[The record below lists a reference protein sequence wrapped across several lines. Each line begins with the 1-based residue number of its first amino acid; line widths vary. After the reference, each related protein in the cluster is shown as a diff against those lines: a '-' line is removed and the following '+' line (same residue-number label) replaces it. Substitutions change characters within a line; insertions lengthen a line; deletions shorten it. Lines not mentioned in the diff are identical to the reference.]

1 MTATTNMQALDIISA
16 EHRGMWRLASALDG
30 LGAQLLADPQSQGA
44 APAVVAML
52 DYLQAYTDRLH
63 HPKEDQFLFRLLR
76 QRSSEAEAHIARLEG
91 DHRHGPA
98 YLERLLTQARALES
112 GAAID
117 MPAFCTALKSFV
129 SHQQAHI
136 RLEETTVMPLA
147 RRVLTTE
154 DWREAN
160 AAFAANDDPLFGA
173 APRAEFA
180 ALHARIVRLAPDP
193 YGLGGAAE
201 PLPAMAATASPKAAT
216 AAKVLEV
223 RDLTSHYGRIQALK
237 GIHID
242 VYEGQLV
249 ALVGA
254 NGAGKTTLLR
264 TLSGVQPASGGDIV
278 YRGASIVRQRPDA
291 RVRAGICQVPEGRQ
305 VFGPLAIE
313 DNLRLG
319 AYTRPKAELAEDLDK
334 AYTLFPILAEK
345 RKLPAGTLSGGQQQ
359 MLAMARAL
367 MARPRL
373 LLLDEPSMGLAPL
386 LIEEIFRV
394 VKTLRAQGMT
404 ILLVEQNAHAALS
417 IADVGY
423 VLETGS
429 ISLSGPGQE
438 LLRNEQV
445 KKAYLGM

>member
-1 MTATTNMQALDIISA
+1 
-16 EHRGMWRLASALDG
+16 
-30 LGAQLLADPQSQGA
+30 
-44 APAVVAML
+44 ML
-52 DYLQAYTDRLH
+52 EYLQAYIDRLH

-76 QRSSEAEAHIARLEG
+76 QRSSEADAHIARLESE
-91 DHRHGPA
+91 HRNGPA
-98 YLERLLTQARALES
+98 YLERLLTQARALAS
-112 GAAID
+112 GASID
-117 MPAFCTALKSFV
+117 LPAFCEGLKSFV
-129 SHQQAHI
+129 AHQQAHI

-154 DWREAN
+154 DWREAD

-201 PLPAMAATASPKAAT
+201 PLPPAAAAPKAAAAA

-223 RDLTSHYGRIQALK
+223 RGLTSHYGRIQALK
-237 GIHID
+237 GVDID

-313 DNLRLG
+313 DNLLLG
-319 AYTRPKAELAEDLDK
+319 AYTRPKGELAEDLDK
-334 AYTLFPILAEK
+334 AYALFPILAEK

-429 ISLSGPGQE
+429 IGLSGPGEE

>member
-1 MTATTNMQALDIISA
+1 MTKPSKMQALEIISA

-30 LGAQLLADPQSQGA
+30 LRAQLLAGPTGGEA
-44 APAVVAML
+44 AAVVAML
-52 DYLQAYTDRLH
+52 EYLQAYTDRLH

-76 QRSSEAEAHIARLEG
+76 QRSAEADAQIERLEG
-91 DHRHGPA
+91 EHRNGPG
-98 YLERLLTQARALES
+98 YLDRLLTQARALAA
-112 GAAID
+112 GAEVD
-117 MPAFCTALKSFV
+117 LPAFCAGLKSFV
-129 SHQQAHI
+129 EHQQAHI

-147 RRVLTTE
+147 RRVLTEE
-154 DWREAN
+154 DWREAD

-193 YGLGGAAE
+193 YGLGGQAE
-201 PLPAMAATASPKAAT
+201 PLPAAPAAPKVTAGTAS
-216 AAKVLEV
+216 KVLEV
-223 RDLTSHYGRIQALK
+223 RSLTSHYGSIQALK
-237 GIHID
+237 GIDID

-305 VFGPLAIE
+305 VFGPLTIE
-313 DNLRLG
+313 DNLLLG
-319 AYTRPKAELAEDLDK
+319 AYTRPRAELAEDLDK
-334 AYTLFPILAEK
+334 AYALFPVLAEK

-373 LLLDEPSMGLAPL
+373 LLLDEPSMGLAPM

-394 VKTLRAQGMT
+394 VKMLRAQGMT

-417 IADVGY
+417 IADIGY

-429 ISLSGPGQE
+429 ISLSGSGDE

-445 KKAYLGM
+445 KAAYLGM

>member
-1 MTATTNMQALDIISA
+1 MSAPLKMQALEVISA

-30 LGAQLLADPQSQGA
+30 LGAQLQAGPTGGEAGA
-44 APAVVAML
+44 IVAIL
-52 DYLQAYTDRLH
+52 EYLQAYTDRLH
-63 HPKEDQFLFRLLR
+63 HPKEDQFLFCLLR
-76 QRSSEAEAHIARLEG
+76 LRSTEAEAQITRLEAE
-91 DHRHGPA
+91 HRNGPA
-98 YLERLLTQARALES
+98 YLERLLTQARALEA
-112 GAAID
+112 GTAVD
-117 MPAFCTALKSFV
+117 LPAFCEGLKSFV
-129 SHQQAHI
+129 AHQQAHI

-147 RRVLTTE
+147 RRVLTAE
-154 DWREAN
+154 DWLEAD

-193 YGLGGAAE
+193 YGLGGQAE
-201 PLPAMAATASPKAAT
+201 PLPAAPAAPKATTATAN
-216 AAKVLEV
+216 KVLEV
-223 RDLTSHYGRIQALK
+223 RGLTSHYGNIQALK
-237 GIHID
+237 GVDID

-305 VFGPLAIE
+305 VFGPLSIE
-313 DNLRLG
+313 DNLLLG

-334 AYTLFPILAEK
+334 AYALFPVLAEK

-373 LLLDEPSMGLAPL
+373 LLLDEPSMGLAPM
-386 LIEEIFRV
+386 LIEEVFRV
-394 VKTLRAQGMT
+394 VKMLRAQGMT

-417 IADVGY
+417 IADIGY
-423 VLETGS
+423 VLETGN
-429 ISLSGPGQE
+429 ISLSGPGDE
-438 LLRNEQV
+438 LLRNEKV
-445 KKAYLGM
+445 KAAYLGM